1 LALGSLQQQG
11 WRMHQLISSRSI
23 VASLVA
29 ASWLLPPLAAAQE
42 VLNRPHLDV
51 IYVPTP
57 NNVVQRML
65 EMAQVRSDDYVI
77 DLGSGDG
84 RVLVAAA
91 KTHGARGFG
100 VDIDPERVKE
110 ARQNAQTA
118 GVADRVEFRQQNLF
132 ETPIREATV
141 LTMYLMPDVNLKLR
155 PRVLSELRPGT
166 RVVSHDFDMKDWK
179 PDQRT
184 SVGRSKVYMW
194 IVPAKVEG
202 RWTVQTDDGQS
213 LALDLKQRYQEIE
226 GTATLDGR
234 ALPIRQGRV
243 RGAQISFA
251 IATGQGRAIHYTGQ
265 IVGNMIQATRVRSPR
280 SN

>member
-1 LALGSLQQQG
+1 
-11 WRMHQLISSRSI
+11 MHQLISSRSI

-29 ASWLLPPLAAAQE
+29 ASWLMPPLAAAQE

-132 ETPIREATV
+132 ETPVREATV
-141 LTMYLMPDVNLKLR
+141 LTMYLMPDINLKLR
-155 PRVLSELRPGT
+155 PRILSELRPGT
-166 RVVSHDFDMKDWK
+166 RVVSHDFDMGDWK
-179 PDQRT
+179 PEKELD
-184 SVGRSKVYMW
+184 VDGRKVYF
-194 IVPAKVEG
+194 
-202 RWTVQTDDGQS
+202 WT
-213 LALDLKQRYQEIE
+213 I
-226 GTATLDGR
+226 
-234 ALPIRQGRV
+234 
-243 RGAQISFA
+243 
-251 IATGQGRAIHYTGQ
+251 
-265 IVGNMIQATRVRSPR
+265 PR
-280 SN
+280 R

>member
-1 LALGSLQQQG
+1 
-11 WRMHQLISSRSI
+11 MHQLITPRSI
-23 VASLVA
+23 LAFLLA
-29 ASWLLPPLAAAQE
+29 AWCLLPPPAVAQE

-57 NNVVQRML
+57 NDVVERML
-65 EMAQVRSDDYVI
+65 SMAQVRSDDYVI

-91 KTHGARGFG
+91 KTRGARGFG

-110 ARQNAQTA
+110 ARQNAQAA

-132 ETPIREATV
+132 ETPIRDATV
-141 LTMYLMPDVNLKLR
+141 LTMYLMPEVNLKLR
-155 PRVLSELRPGT
+155 PRILSELRPGA

-179 PDQRT
+179 PDQRAT
-184 SVGRSKVYMW
+184 VGRSKVYVW

-202 RWTVQTDDGQS
+202 RWSVQTDDGRS
-213 LALDLKQRYQEIE
+213 LALDLKQHYQEIE

-234 ALPIRQGRV
+234 AFPIREGRV

-251 IATGQGRAIHYTGQ
+251 IASGQGRATRYTGQ
-265 IVGNMIQATRVRSPR
+265 IVGNVIQARRVRSNR
-280 SN
+280 SG

>member
-1 LALGSLQQQG
+1 
-11 WRMHQLISSRSI
+11 MHQFISPRPI
-23 VASLVA
+23 VVSLLA
-29 ASWLLPPLAAAQE
+29 AWCLLSPLAAAQE
-42 VLNRPHLDV
+42 VLNRPHVDV

-57 NNVVQRML
+57 NNVVERML
-65 EMAQVRSDDYVI
+65 GMAQVRSDDYVI

-84 RVLVAAA
+84 RVLVTAA
-91 KTHGARGFG
+91 KNHGARGFG

-132 ETPIREATV
+132 ETPIRDATV

-155 PRVLSELRPGT
+155 PRVLSELRPGA
-166 RVVSHDFDMKDWK
+166 RVVSHHFDMGNWK
-179 PDQRT
+179 PDQHAT
-184 SVGRSKVYMW
+184 VGRSKVYMW

-202 RWTVQTDDGQS
+202 LWTVQTDDGQS

-234 ALPIRQGRV
+234 AFPIRQGRV

-251 IATGQGRAIHYTGQ
+251 IATGQGSATHYTGQ
-265 IVGNMIQATRVRSPR
+265 IVGNMIQARRVRAPGSG
-280 SN
+280 

>member
-1 LALGSLQQQG
+1 
-11 WRMHQLISSRSI
+11 MHQLISSRSI

-141 LTMYLMPDVNLKLR
+141 LTMYLMPDINLKLR

-213 LALDLKQRYQEIE
+213 FALDLKQRYQEIE

-251 IATGQGRAIHYTGQ
+251 IATGQGRAVHYTGQ